1 MDLIYLVV
9 GIAAL
14 AILVGAFLYYRRPD
28 RSGALGTIDHPVKP
42 DDHRLAGGLEGRLVK
57 SRTALG
63 GALRGVFGRSL
74 LDAQFWEALEEAL
87 LGVDIGVAASAGVVE
102 RVRRAKPET
111 ASSARKLLEEELKAV
126 FAHGQRDLNLDG
138 QPAVVLIVGVNG
150 SGKTTS
156 IAKLA
161 ARMIGQGH
169 QPLLAAADTF
179 RAAADSQL
187 RVWAERV
194 GVPVVAGKEGSDP
207 AAVAFDGLSAAKAR
221 GKDVMIV
228 DTAGRLHNKQ
238 NLMAELAKIR
248 RVLERDGGTVGESLL
263 VLDATGGQ
271 NGIAQVRE
279 FASAIGLTG
288 IILTKLDGTARGGIV
303 VAVEQELGIPV
314 KFVGVGEG
322 VDDLVPFDP
331 DGFVAELLAEA

>member
-1 MDLIYLVV
+1 MDLIYLIV
-9 GIAAL
+9 GIAL
-14 AILVGAFLYYRRPD
+14 LLVLGGTFFYRQ
-28 RSGALGTIDHPVKP
+28 RSGADKPVATIG
-42 DDHRLAGGLEGRLVK
+42 RSEGRKASPGIDGRLGK

-63 GALRGVFGRSL
+63 SALRGVFGRGSL
-74 LDAQFWEALEEAL
+74 DSQFWEAMEEAL
-87 LGVDIGVAASAGVVE
+87 IAADVGVVASAGVVE
-102 RVRRAKPET
+102 RVRRANPET
-111 ASSARKLLEEELKAV
+111 NDSARKLLEEELGAV
-126 FAHGQRDLNLDG
+126 FAHAQRDLALDG
-138 QPAVVLIVGVNG
+138 SPAVLLIVGVNG
-150 SGKTTS
+150 TGKTTS

-161 ARMIGQGH
+161 SRLIGQGH

-187 RVWAERV
+187 RVWADRV
-194 GVPVVAGKEGSDP
+194 GVPVVAGKAGSDP
-207 AAVAFDGLSAAKAR
+207 ASVAFDGLSAAKAR
-221 GKDVMIV
+221 GKDVLIV
-228 DTAGRLHNKQ
+228 DTAGRLHSKQ

-263 VLDATGGQ
+263 VLDATAGQ

-279 FASAIGLTG
+279 FAKAIGLTG

-331 DGFVAELLAEA
+331 DAFVAELLADA